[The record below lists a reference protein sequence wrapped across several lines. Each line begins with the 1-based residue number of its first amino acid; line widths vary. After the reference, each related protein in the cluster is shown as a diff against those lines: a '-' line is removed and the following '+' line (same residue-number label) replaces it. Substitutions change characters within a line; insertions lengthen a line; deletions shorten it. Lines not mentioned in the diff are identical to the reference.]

1 MKLIFR
7 TLCVKITVEGSVSES
22 SSPHTQPVI
31 ADGCP
36 SPSLVHSVSFC
47 LKGVFLP
54 TAAKYLHIGS
64 HLIVGAFSVLLRGFN
79 LTIISAVR
87 QLLLGFGTI
96 KIITELN

>member
-7 TLCVKITVEGSVSES
+7 TLCVKITIEGSVSES

-36 SPSLVHSVSFC
+36 SPSLVHSVLF
-47 LKGVFLP
+47 KGEVFLP